1 MRNLTSFGA
10 LVLSVAGHP
19 AMAQESSATI
29 PPGLAVGVTVD
40 RFDVDQ
46 EYGYSAVTLHVSGLK
61 PNNLSSEFAFSIFP
75 RFLLVRQL
83 VTNIDVGAAFNVTVP
98 HAALLI
104 RGGASGLFALG
115 GGSVALPGV
124 HIGASLLI
132 KVDEKS
138 AFRFDVIRRVFYSP
152 DRTGT
157 PSLTVGA
164 GFTVLPGI
172 R

>member
-1 MRNLTSFGA
+1 MRTLASLGM
-10 LVLSVAGHP
+10 LLIVVGHP
-19 AMAQESSATI
+19 AMAQDSSAII
-29 PPGLAVGVTVD
+29 PAGVAVGITVD
-40 RFDVDQ
+40 RFDVDR
-46 EYGYSAVTLHVSGLK
+46 EYGYMAATLHVSGLK
-61 PNNLSSEFAFSIFP
+61 PNNLSSEFAVSIFP
-75 RFLLVRQL
+75 RFLLARQL
-83 VTNIDVGAAFNVTVP
+83 VTNLDVGAAFNVTVP

-115 GGSVALPGV
+115 GGSAALPGV
-124 HIGASLLI
+124 HLGASLLI

-138 AFRFDVIRRVFYSP
+138 AFRFDVIRRVFYTP

-157 PSLTVGA
+157 PSLTIGA